1 MSAKRLH
8 FEIAFLPGDGAR
20 NLAQRNLPLEII
32 SGADVKAHSG
42 EREAGSVRMHEQ
54 FGPFLAIGKRKIT
67 SS

>member
-8 FEIAFLPGDGAR
+8 FERAFLPSDRSG

-32 SGADVKAHSG
+32 SGADVKARSG
-42 EREAGSVRMHEQ
+42 ERQAGSVRMHE
-54 FGPFLAIGKRKIT
+54 FGPFLATRKRKIT